1 MRIFKDAPGKHR
13 VRGVI
18 AAFVLLAVIYGCGP
32 GFPIVTE
39 EQQDLI
45 DKVDHTSKKTQ
56 DLETRLTA
64 LEGRGADK
72 AGMEELKL
80 RLAETTKAVEDM
92 GREFSFIRGSIEES
106 GNARAQASSEIS
118 ALEEN
123 ARGLNERL
131 RALEAASTQ
140 NVTDLSTLKESIKA
154 ANTQIAALATEVSA
168 LKDAIIRPADMNAAA
183 PGDGGTEV
191 TAPTAEKA
199 EKPLTK
205 TSETPETPLK
215 KGDPEALYFK
225 GFKLTKDKEL
235 DKATEVFKRFL
246 NLYPRNKLA
255 DHARYWLGEIY
266 YSKGNWE
273 RAILEFD
280 RVIKEYPGGDKV
292 PAAILKEGFSFDR
305 LGSKKEARLL
315 LERLIQKYPQS
326 IEAKMAKKR
335 LEELKK

>member
-1 MRIFKDAPGKHR
+1 MKTFMETLGKNR
-13 VRGVI
+13 VRGII
-18 AAFVLLAVIYGCGP
+18 ASFALLALIYGCGP

-56 DLETRLTA
+56 DLETRLTT

-106 GNARAQASSEIS
+106 GNAIAQSRSEIS
-118 ALEEN
+118 SLEEN

-131 RALEAASTQ
+131 RALEAASTK
-140 NVTDLSTLKESIKA
+140 NITDLSTLKESIKT
-154 ANTQIAALATEVSA
+154 ANTQIAALATELSA
-168 LKDAIIRPADMNAAA
+168 LKDTLSRPADMNALA
-183 PGDGGTEV
+183 PKDGSAEV
-191 TAPTAEKA
+191 TAPVAEKV

-205 TSETPETPLK
+205 TSETSEKPLK

-246 NLYPRNKLA
+246 SLYPRNKLA

-292 PAAILKEGFSFDR
+292 PAAILKEAFSFDR
-305 LGSKKEARLL
+305 LGSQKEARLL

-326 IEAKMAKKR
+326 IEAKMAQKR

>member
-1 MRIFKDAPGKHR
+1 
-13 VRGVI
+13 
-18 AAFVLLAVIYGCGP
+18 
-32 GFPIVTE
+32 
-39 EQQDLI
+39 
-45 DKVDHTSKKTQ
+45 
-56 DLETRLTA
+56 
-64 LEGRGADK
+64 
-72 AGMEELKL
+72 LKL

-92 GREFSFIRGSIEES
+92 GREFSFIRGSLEES
-106 GNARAQASSEIS
+106 GNARAQSSSEIS

-131 RALEAASTQ
+131 RALEAASTES
-140 NVTDLSTLKESIKA
+140 VTDLSTLKESIKT
-154 ANTQIAALATEVSA
+154 ANTQIATLATEVSA

-191 TAPTAEKA
+191 TVPTAKKV

-205 TSETPETPLK
+205 TSVTSETPLK

-235 DKATEVFKRFL
+235 DKATSVFKRFL

-335 LEELKK
+335 LDELKK